1 MKKIFGALLIAVC
14 IGMAMPAQA
23 QIHFGVK
30 GGLNLSKASFSNV
43 KENFKK
49 DNFTGFFIG
58 PMAEFNIPIVGL
70 GVDAALLFAQR
81 GIKVSDADADV
92 TVKQNGIDIPV
103 NLKYNIGLGS
113 LAGIYLAAGPDFYF
127 DFEKKTGI
135 DKKKAEVGINVG
147 AGLKLLNHLQVGANY
162 NIPLGDTADI
172 DGGGSYKTKTWQV
185 SVAYIFPILL
195 VLINSFKKKAYISR
209 YPFAI
214 PTDKMFVGLE
224 NYVNGLTKTGF
235 FQAFGWTLFITVFSV
250 AVILLCTSMCAWYIN
265 RVTNTLTKT
274 MYMLCLFSMVVPF
287 QMVMFT
293 LSKIA
298 NILKLNT
305 PWGLIIIYLGYGAG
319 LAVFMFSGF
328 VKSIPIEIE
337 EAAMIDGCT
346 PIQTFFKVVLPVMKP
361 TCVTVAILE
370 TMWIWNDYLLPY
382 LVLDIK
388 KYKTISIA
396 IQYLKGGYGTIDMGA
411 MMGVL
416 VLSII
421 PIIAFYLA
429 CQKYIIE
436 GVVAGAVKG

>member
-103 NLKYNIGLGS
+103 NLKYNVGLGS

-185 SVAYIFPILL
+185 SVAYIF
-195 VLINSFKKKAYISR
+195 
-209 YPFAI
+209 
-214 PTDKMFVGLE
+214 
-224 NYVNGLTKTGF
+224 
-235 FQAFGWTLFITVFSV
+235 
-250 AVILLCTSMCAWYIN
+250 
-265 RVTNTLTKT
+265 
-274 MYMLCLFSMVVPF
+274 
-287 QMVMFT
+287 
-293 LSKIA
+293 
-298 NILKLNT
+298 
-305 PWGLIIIYLGYGAG
+305 
-319 LAVFMFSGF
+319 
-328 VKSIPIEIE
+328 
-337 EAAMIDGCT
+337 
-346 PIQTFFKVVLPVMKP
+346 
-361 TCVTVAILE
+361 
-370 TMWIWNDYLLPY
+370 
-382 LVLDIK
+382 
-388 KYKTISIA
+388 
-396 IQYLKGGYGTIDMGA
+396 
-411 MMGVL
+411 
-416 VLSII
+416 
-421 PIIAFYLA
+421 
-429 CQKYIIE
+429 
-436 GVVAGAVKG
+436 